1 MPYTWKVTL
10 SGAGPRPGQST
21 VPLEDHLNQLE
32 DQGYEIY
39 VILPMGTDGVS
50 FAIVA
55 RKSAERA
62 RRDAITRANRRAR
75 QRIRSVPRP
84 NVSKS

>member
-1 MPYTWKVTL
+1 MPYAWKVTL
-10 SGAGPRPGQST
+10 TSAQRQRGQQSIS
-21 VPLEDHLNQLE
+21 LEDDLNQLE

-39 VILPMGTDGVS
+39 AILPMEKEGVA

-62 RRDAITRANRRAR
+62 RRDAIARANRRAR
-75 QRIRSVPRP
+75 RRTMRSVPR
-84 NVSKS
+84 S

>member
-1 MPYTWKVTL
+1 MPYSWKVTL
-10 SGAGPRPGQST
+10 TGARPQQGQQSI
-21 VPLEDHLNQLE
+21 PLDDDLNQLE

-39 VILPMGTDGVS
+39 TILPLEKEGVA

-62 RRDAITRANRRAR
+62 RRDAIARAGRRAR
-75 QRIRSVPRP
+75 QRTMRSVPRS
-84 NVSKS
+84 SK

>member
-1 MPYTWKVTL
+1 MPYTWKVMLT
-10 SGAGPRPGQST
+10 GARAQEGQEST
-21 VPLEDHLNQLE
+21 QLEEDLNQLE

-39 VILPMGTDGVS
+39 TILPMEKEGLM

-62 RRDAITRANRRAR
+62 RRDALRRANRRAR
-75 QRIRSVPRP
+75 QRTMRSVPRR
-84 NVSKS
+84 

>member
-1 MPYTWKVTL
+1 MTILAPQGTARTEKCKS
-10 SGAGPRPGQST
+10 SGG
-21 VPLEDHLNQLE
+21 VPLEEDLNRPE

-39 VILPMGTDGVS
+39 AILPMETEGLA

-62 RRDAITRANRRAR
+62 RRDAIARANRRAR
-75 QRIRSVPRP
+75 QRIRSLPRP
-84 NVSKS
+84 GPGRP

>member
-10 SGAGPRPGQST
+10 TGAQPQQGQPRI
-21 VPLEDHLNQLE
+21 PLEDDLNRLE
-32 DQGYEIY
+32 DHGYEIY
-39 VILPMGTDGVS
+39 AILPLEKEGVA

-62 RRDAITRANRRAR
+62 RRDAIARASRRTRRRTM
-75 QRIRSVPRP
+75 RSVPR
-84 NVSKS
+84 S

>member
-10 SGAGPRPGQST
+10 TGAQPEQGQQRT
-21 VPLEDHLNQLE
+21 PLEDDLNQLE

-39 VILPMGTDGVS
+39 AILPLEKEGVA
-50 FAIVA
+50 FAIVS

-62 RRDAITRANRRAR
+62 RRDAVARANRRER
-75 QRIRSVPRP
+75 RRTMRSVPR
-84 NVSKS
+84 S

>member
-1 MPYTWKVTL
+1 MSYAWKVVRT
-10 SGAGPRPGQST
+10 GALPQQGQQSI
-21 VPLEDHLNQLE
+21 PLEEDLNRLE

-39 VILPMGTDGVS
+39 TILPMETAGVA

-75 QRIRSVPRP
+75 QRTMRSVPR
-84 NVSKS
+84 S